1 MRIKKHICFLIIV
14 LVVFTILLSCST
26 ETQNTNSD
34 FAINKNATD
43 SNSISNQDVPNH
55 KSNSNIH
62 HFDEKEFERNKHLWN
77 GKNIE
82 NYRMILD
89 LKGFSDNAKQ
99 VLIEVQNRQIKS
111 IKRTSEIDSGRI
123 DLYEEF
129 GTIEKI
135 FKIIER
141 ARVMPIQKLDI
152 EYDKTLGNPL
162 QVLIIEHFDVAEN
175 ERSITVKNLKVVR

>member
-1 MRIKKHICFLIIV
+1 
-14 LVVFTILLSCST
+14 
-26 ETQNTNSD
+26 
-34 FAINKNATD
+34 
-43 SNSISNQDVPNH
+43 
-55 KSNSNIH
+55 
-62 HFDEKEFERNKHLWN
+62 
-77 GKNIE
+77 
-82 NYRMILD
+82 MILE

-162 QVLIIEHFDVAEN
+162 QVLIIERFDVAEN